1 MTWEILQT
9 LFMLGTLA
17 TALANTYAI
26 RMHTI
31 SIDLHTDAIR
41 RLERVGHDHVDLP

>member
-17 TALANTYAI
+17 TALAN
-26 RMHTI
+26 TI